1 MFAVPEEIIETGFG
15 QFNSGVLLP
24 PDADS
29 DTQEVKAQPTT
40 ASSPENRSPPPLSER
55 SAESRLLI
63 HKRNQAYVQMKQALR
78 KNSKTEK

>member
-15 QFNSGVLLP
+15 QFNSGVLMP

-40 ASSPENRSPPPLSER
+40 ASSPANRSRPPLAER
-55 SAESRLLI
+55 STERKSLI
-63 HKRNQAYVQMKQALR
+63 HKHNQAFVQMKQALR
-78 KNSKTEK
+78 KSSKTEK